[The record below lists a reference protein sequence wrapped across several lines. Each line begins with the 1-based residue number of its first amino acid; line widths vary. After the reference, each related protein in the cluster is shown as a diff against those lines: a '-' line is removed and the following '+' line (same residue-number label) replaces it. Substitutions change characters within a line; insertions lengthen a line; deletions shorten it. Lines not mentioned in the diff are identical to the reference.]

1 MENNPASLL
10 IEQFIEESK
19 LSLSNALEISKLL
32 IDIDSPGGKF
42 DGTYFINSKAK
53 ARAPYERAAN
63 ALPEISREREILKD
77 AHAYLISIFED
88 FSPYRSEQIDQYE
101 RRISERIFQFH
112 VLANRLS
119 LGR

>member
-1 MENNPASLL
+1 MENESASLV
-10 IEQFIEESK
+10 IENFVEEGK
-19 LSLSNALEISKLL
+19 LSLSNALEISMLL
-32 IDIDSPGGKF
+32 VDVENPGGKI
-42 DGTYFINSKAK
+42 DVTYFINAKAN

-63 ALPEISREREILKD
+63 ALPEISREREMLKD

-88 FSPYRSEQIDQYE
+88 FSPYSSEQIDQYE
-101 RRISERIFQFH
+101 RRISERIFQFR